1 MKKVSLPKFPVKGG
15 CQCGKVRYA
24 LRNPPSV
31 FYICHCTECQK
42 QSSSAFGQSMRIAA
56 DDLEIMGVTARYSRQ
71 SCSGHVLNCDYCPA
85 CGSRLFHRRDTYG
98 AEINIKAGSL
108 DDTSWFKPAGH
119 IWTGSKQKWV
129 TLPAG
134 ELTYEGQPSDYEAM
148 KRRWREMTS

>member
-1 MKKVSLPKFPVKGG
+1 MKCPVCGG
-15 CQCGKVRYA
+15 AELV
-24 LRNPPSV
+24 
-31 FYICHCTECQK
+31 
-42 QSSSAFGQSMRIAA
+42 A
-56 DDLEIMGVTARYSRQ
+56 DCRDVTRQ
-71 SCSGHVLNCDYCPA
+71 VNGITTTVPNVQGDYCPA

-134 ELTYEGQPSDYEAM
+134 ELTYEGQPSDYDAM